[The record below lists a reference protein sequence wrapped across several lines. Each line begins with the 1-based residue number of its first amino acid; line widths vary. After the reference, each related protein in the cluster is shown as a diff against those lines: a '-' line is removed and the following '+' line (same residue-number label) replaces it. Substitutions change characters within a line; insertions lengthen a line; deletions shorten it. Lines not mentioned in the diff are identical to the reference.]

1 MEKQN
6 GDWASDRG
14 SYGDSERVADSE
26 QTSADAA
33 ARFARTGP
41 CLEDTRAF
49 ILSDA
54 PPRSA
59 AARQSTETMVG
70 WRVWRVAETG
80 AAGGPLMST
89 FMTSV
94 WPAGAAMK
102 ACCGSDTTG
111 LRHGIHAFVNRALAE
126 EYFHAQTRG
135 RTTPHV
141 YGEVALWGR
150 VIVHEHGYRA
160 QFAYPRNVLVPRRYA
175 GHHSDI
181 VKDLRRAYGVEV
193 DWH

>member
-1 MEKQN
+1 
-6 GDWASDRG
+6 
-14 SYGDSERVADSE
+14 
-26 QTSADAA
+26 
-33 ARFARTGP
+33 
-41 CLEDTRAF
+41 
-49 ILSDA
+49 
-54 PPRSA
+54 
-59 AARQSTETMVG
+59 
-70 WRVWRVAETG
+70 
-80 AAGGPLMST
+80 MST

-111 LRHGIHAFVNRALAE
+111 LRHGIHAFVSRELAE
-126 EYFHAQTRG
+126 EYFDAQSRG

-141 YGEVALWGR
+141 YGEVSLWGR

-160 QFAYPRNVLVPRRYA
+160 QFAYPRNLLVPRRYA
-175 GHHSDI
+175 GHRWDI

>member
-1 MEKQN
+1 MERPD

-14 SYGDSERVADSE
+14 SYGDSERAADSE
-26 QTSADAA
+26 QTSAAA
-33 ARFARTGP
+33 AAGFARTGP
-41 CLEDTRAF
+41 CLEDRRAF

-54 PPRSA
+54 PPKSA
-59 AARQSTETMVG
+59 AVRQSTETMVG
-70 WRVWRVAETG
+70 WRVWRVAEANT
-80 AAGGPLMST
+80 GGPLMST

-94 WPAGAAMK
+94 WPPGAAMK

-111 LRHGIHAFVNRALAE
+111 LRHGIHAFASRELAE
-126 EYFHAQTRG
+126 EYFHAQSRG

-150 VIVHEHGYRA
+150 VIVHEQGYRA
-160 QFAYPRNVLVPRRYA
+160 QFAYPRNLLVPRRYA
-175 GHHSDI
+175 GHRSEI
-181 VKDLRRAYGVEV
+181 VRDLRRAYGVEV

>member
-1 MEKQN
+1 
-6 GDWASDRG
+6 
-14 SYGDSERVADSE
+14 
-26 QTSADAA
+26 
-33 ARFARTGP
+33 
-41 CLEDTRAF
+41 
-49 ILSDA
+49 LSDA
-54 PPRSA
+54 PPKSA
-59 AARQSTETMVG
+59 AVRQSTETMVG
-70 WRVWRVAETG
+70 WRVWRLTEASG
-80 AAGGPLMST
+80 AAGSLMST

-111 LRHGIHAFVNRALAE
+111 LRHGIHAFVSRELAE
-126 EYFHAQTRG
+126 EYFDAQSRG

-141 YGEVALWGR
+141 YGEVSLWGR

-160 QFAYPRNVLVPRRYA
+160 QFAYPRNLLVPRCYAA
-175 GHHSDI
+175 GHRSGI